1 MKLDLNDIVGSYKYV
16 GQKIW
21 ICDYRKELDKKAIR
35 NVKPTEVY
43 VAGPKDF
50 EAQGLEP
57 RIYYSQVGFAKLN
70 KKGEPLLK
78 QLIPPFDTTGH
89 RWYTGV
95 GVEAYDNENECIDA
109 YNAQVQVVV
118 AKYEARIQVAMQ
130 HLVQEM
136 QEIKNLTVA
145 RKE

>member
-1 MKLDLNDIVGSYKYV
+1 MQYDLNEIVGSQKFA
-16 GQKIW
+16 GEKIW

-35 NVKPTEVY
+35 NVKPTEVF
-43 VAGPKDF
+43 VAGHKEF
-50 EAQGLEP
+50 EAEGLEP
-57 RIYYSQVGFAKLN
+57 KIYYSEVGFAKLN

-95 GVEAYDNENECIDA
+95 GVMAFDNENECIDA

-118 AKYEARIQVAMQ
+118 ELYENYMRTAMQ
-130 HLVQEM
+130 NIVAEM
-136 QEIKNLTVA
+136 QSIKELTIA

>member
-1 MKLDLNDIVGSYKYV
+1 MQLDLNDIVGSQKYV

-43 VAGPKDF
+43 VAGEKDF
-50 EAQGLEP
+50 ADADLEP
-57 RIYYSQVGFAKLN
+57 RIYYSSVGFAKLN

-78 QLIPPFDTTGH
+78 QLIPPFDTTGY
-89 RWYTGV
+89 RSYPGIGV
-95 GVEAYDNENECIDA
+95 MAFDDENECIDA
-109 YNAQVQVVV
+109 YNAQVLEVVEQYE
-118 AKYEARIQVAMQ
+118 KYMRTVMQ
-130 HLVQEM
+130 NLASEM
-136 QEIKNLTVA
+136 QSIKDLTVK

>member
-1 MKLDLNDIVGSYKYV
+1 MQYNLNDIVGTTKFV

-21 ICDYRKELDKKAIR
+21 ICDYRKDIDKKASR
-35 NVKPTEVY
+35 HVKPTEVY
-43 VAGPKDF
+43 VAGNKDF
-50 EAQGLEP
+50 VEAGLEP
-57 RIYYSQVGFAKLN
+57 KIYYSKVGFAKLN

-78 QLIPPFDTTGH
+78 QLISPFDNTGY
-89 RWYTGV
+89 RNYSGV
-95 GVEAYDNENECIDA
+95 GVYAFDNENECIDA
-109 YNAQVQVVV
+109 YNAQVQEVV